1 MVNKDC
7 YAKSAIFMFKNI
19 SSVLIIF
26 LVFIGIPKT
35 SFNKTLAQSSV
46 SPSGS
51 NSNPNNLICMM
62 QLENGTIIDLISLGD
77 KTVKQENL
85 SPRQVER
92 KVGEAEFLNQLYQ
105 EMKSKEPEFRNQVYQ
120 LCKSINRRDSFVV
133 YPDFKRVCENEF
145 KQNF

>member
-1 MVNKDC
+1 
-7 YAKSAIFMFKNI
+7 MFKNI
-19 SSVLIIF
+19 SSVLMIS

-35 SFNKTLAQSSV
+35 SFNKTRALISGF
-46 SPSGS
+46 PSGS
-51 NSNPNNLICMM
+51 NSSPNNLICMM
-62 QLENGTIIDLISLGD
+62 QLENGTIIDLISLCD

-120 LCKSINRRDSFVV
+120 ACKRINRRDSFVV
-133 YPDFKRVCENEF
+133 YPDFKRVCEKEF
-145 KQNF
+145 QQNF